1 MKFEIKNRWSG
12 AVQFECELSA
22 EMAGKEYSLQ
32 LGFAVKKAVEA
43 GAYLAGAYL
52 AGANLAGANL
62 AGAYLAGAYLAGAN
76 LAGANLAGAYLAG
89 ANLAGAY
96 LAGANLA
103 GANLASAYLAGAYL
117 ADANLADAYLVGD
130 IKLIG
135 RRPFMAIGPI
145 GSRCSTFY
153 SYVTDK
159 GIRLQAGCFFGTVAE
174 FREKLILTHG
184 DNDHGAE
191 YEAALA
197 LIEKHAE
204 LWTPPAA

>member
-32 LGFAVKKAVEA
+32 LGFAVKKAVE
-43 GAYLAGAYL
+43 
-52 AGANLAGANL
+52 